1 MSNQENITF
10 QMALKIVK
18 SLPESRQEELI
29 AIIRQSLI
37 EHRPALFAE
46 NIGEASEEYTSGE
59 VNKSMDYQI
68 DSIPLDSETA
78 QIYTQASTEDKQ
90 KLRLLLSLW
99 LREYAVP
106 PRPLKKIMD
115 EISDK
120 AQARGLTTETLEL
133 LLHGK

>member
-10 QMALKIVK
+10 QMALEIVK

-29 AIIRQSLI
+29 AIIRQSLT
-37 EHRPALFAE
+37 EYRQELFAE
-46 NIGEASEEYTSGE
+46 NIGEASEEYTSDE
-59 VNKSMDYQI
+59 VKKSMDYQTN
-68 DSIPLDSETA
+68 SIPLDSETA

-90 KLRLLLSLW
+90 KLRLLLNLW